1 MGMYRGSNKLS
12 GEPYPLFLWKQTLQE
27 GSSTNDRIGEDTGK
41 RANRSQRAWCKA
53 ELLHRG
59 TCGHRRSSKA
69 QTITL
74 IFRGD
79 SWTEEHERVESRTI
93 ERRISA
99 PCLTI
104 TNSLQSGTQSFS
116 PDGMMQIENK
126 P

>member
-12 GEPYPLFLWKQTLQE
+12 DEPYPLFLWKQTLQE

-79 SWTEEHERVESRTI
+79 SWTDEHERVESHNDRKKNIGSMSDDNKQLAKRNTALLA
-93 ERRISA
+93 RRYDA
-99 PCLTI
+99 
-104 TNSLQSGTQSFS
+104 
-116 PDGMMQIENK
+116 DRK
-126 P
+126 